1 MNVEKI
7 FWEFVRWAIVPILLL
22 TFSLSSYN
30 VYKDM
35 KYWFRKHQTP
45 VFFWGI
51 GLNGILFYCAWLHG
65 LSFLCA
71 NCEVKL

>member
-30 VYKDM
+30 VYKGM

-45 VFFWGI
+45 VFFWGNWVEWYT
-51 GLNGILFYCAWLHG
+51 LLLGIVAWVILWIYR
-65 LSFLCA
+65 
-71 NCEVKL
+71 